1 MTGGPRG
8 VILNPMKTPPF
19 TRLAALTAG
28 LFLLAAFSLSA
39 QDAGQPTTDAPAGD
53 TTAPQTEVD
62 PGAENPPMALPGA
75 DTPQV
80 VYQPN
85 FLGAPVPLDLHRAS
99 GYIIGGLYAGAA
111 VVGLIRYN
119 DLVNGAASA
128 AYLKYVHIALFGTG
142 ELFYAFNAITGISMI
157 PKTGGDTKIGTLH
170 RAAFFVHVVL
180 LAGQM
185 VMGIFESN
193 AVENGD
199 MVTVKNLGLAHA
211 IVGIAIPVIELTSG
225 ILTNFPD
232 LLGK

>member
-1 MTGGPRG
+1 
-8 VILNPMKTPPF
+8 MKTSSL
-19 TRLAALTAG
+19 TRLAALICG
-28 LFLLAAFSLSA
+28 LCFVAAFTLSA
-39 QDAGQPTTDAPAGD
+39 QDAPPATDTPTSTPPAAD
-53 TTAPQTEVD
+53 
-62 PGAENPPMALPGA
+62 NPVMALPGA

-119 DLVNGAASA
+119 DLQTGVASA

-157 PKTGGDTKIGTLH
+157 PKDGLDTKIGTLH
-170 RAAFFVHVVL
+170 RVAFFVHMGL
-180 LAGQM
+180 LASQM

-193 AVENGD
+193 AVEQGD
-199 MVTVKNLGLAHA
+199 SATVKNLGLAHA
-211 IVGIAIPVIELTSG
+211 IVGITIPVIELTSG
-225 ILTNFPD
+225 VFTNFPD